1 MSITKLVFLTIVT
14 IVFFNYFNNTDDN
27 RYDGSLV
34 LPINTKILAFGDD
47 ITYGYGVDRNESY
60 PSVLSSL
67 LQNRVINAG
76 KNSETTAEGLKRLP
90 KLLKE
95 HKPQILIICEGE
107 NDLKRGRKY
116 DEIEKNLAKMIEL
129 AQKEKIFVVLIGAPT
144 VEYLR
149 YNTVN
154 LYYVLAKKYDILL
167 DAETLAKILNNDKL
181 KTDETHPNAKGYEI
195 LSNALANSIT
205 ANYTPTF

>member
-1 MSITKLVFLTIVT
+1 MSITKLVFLAIVT